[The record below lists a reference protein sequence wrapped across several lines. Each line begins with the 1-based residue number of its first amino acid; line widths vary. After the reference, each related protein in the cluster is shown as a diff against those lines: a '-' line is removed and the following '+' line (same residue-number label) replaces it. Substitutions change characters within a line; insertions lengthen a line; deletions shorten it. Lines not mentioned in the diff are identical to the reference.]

1 MAQKIFRLDASKC
14 PNKVSA
20 IKAYREATAQ
30 GLKEAKD
37 AIEESMGSP
46 IYSSNNSPPGYGNA
60 IVGYSGGKEIEVRCH
75 SGIDTEAKFKQI
87 KQNFIDCGCRV
98 IEGPDMHERFI
109 LKTKVIVLEAV
120 ASGDYKFA
128 RSLLETL
135 IKDKE
140 ELNA

>member
-20 IKAYREATAQ
+20 IKAYREATGQ

-37 AIEESMGSP
+37 AIEESMGQA
-46 IYSSNNSPPGYGNA
+46 IYSNNNLPGYSNTV
-60 IVGYSGGKEIEVRCH
+60 VGYSGGKEIEVRCH

-87 KQNFIDCGCRV
+87 KQNFKDVGCRV
-98 IEGPDMHERFI
+98 IEGPDMHDRFI

-120 ASGDYKFA
+120 ASGDYKYA
-128 RSLLETL
+128 RSLLDAL

>member
-1 MAQKIFRLDASKC
+1 MAQKVFRLDASKC

-20 IKAYREATAQ
+20 IKAYREATAM

-46 IYSSNNSPPGYGNA
+46 IYSNNNLPGYSNS
-60 IVGYSGGKEIEVRCH
+60 IIGYSGGKEIEVRCH
-75 SGIDTEAKFKQI
+75 SGIDTEAKLKQI

-120 ASGDYKFA
+120 ACGDYKYA
-128 RSLLETL
+128 RSLLDTL

>member
-1 MAQKIFRLDASKC
+1 MFRLDASKC

-20 IKAYREATAQ
+20 IKAYREATAM

-37 AIEESMGSP
+37 AIEESMGQP
-46 IYSSNNSPPGYGNA
+46 IYSQTGSSNYGAGNIIGYQ
-60 IVGYSGGKEIEVRCH
+60 GGKEIEVRCH
-75 SGIDTEAKFKQI
+75 SGIDTEAKYAQI
-87 KQNFIDCGCRV
+87 KRNFVDIGCRV

-128 RSLLETL
+128 RDLLDTL

-140 ELNA
+140 TLNA